1 MMKVYELAPEDKLE
15 LTNDGDL
22 TLFFL
27 GTGSMFAMAHYQTN
41 LIAVKGNSHVLVDF
55 GMTGP
60 RALADL
66 ARVHAGQL
74 NVVLPTHSH
83 EDHIGGLGYLALT
96 NRYIGM
102 PFMKQPKTRLIV
114 TREYKEVLWDY
125 SLRGSLAHNEANP
138 SGGLTLEDYFDIV
151 YADLIIEEPRQI
163 WQANVGDLKLE
174 LFRTRHIPE
183 QANTVEDCF
192 FSFGLFID
200 DRIFY
205 SGDSQFDRE
214 LVDYFAGRGAEY
226 FVHDVQFYPGGVHA
240 PLDTLKTL
248 PEELKQR
255 MLLCHYSDNYQEQ
268 DISDF
273 AGWARQGV
281 LYNFDK

>member
-1 MMKVYELAPEDKLE
+1 MKVFELAPDEKLG
-15 LTNDGDL
+15 LRNDGDL

-41 LIAVKGNSHVLVDF
+41 LIVVKGDSHVLIDF

-66 ARVHAGQL
+66 ARTNAGL
-74 NVVLPTHSH
+74 INVVVPTHSH

-114 TREYKEVLWDY
+114 TKEYKKVLWAY
-125 SLRGSLAHNEANP
+125 SLRGSLAYNESNAQ
-138 SGGLTLEDYFDIV
+138 GGMTLEDYFEIS
-151 YADLIIEEPRQI
+151 YAKLITEEPRQI
-163 WQANVGDLKLE
+163 WQADVGDLKLE

-183 QANTVEDCF
+183 QASSVEDSF

-214 LVDYFAGRGAEY
+214 LVDYFSLRGAEC

-248 PEELKQR
+248 PDDVKKKMFLI
-255 MLLCHYSDNYQEQ
+255 HYSDNYQEQ

-273 AGWARQGV
+273 AGWVQQGV
-281 LYNFDK
+281 IYNFDQ